1 MLGGVF
7 TAFVRIFQL
16 AVALDF
22 YMALL
27 VTVPTFHLVLS
38 LSLCLLIE
46 RL

>member
-1 MLGGVF
+1 MLGSVF
-7 TAFVRIFQL
+7 TAFVRIFQP

-27 VTVPTFHLVLS
+27 VIVLTCHLVLS
-38 LSLCLLIE
+38 LSLYLLIE